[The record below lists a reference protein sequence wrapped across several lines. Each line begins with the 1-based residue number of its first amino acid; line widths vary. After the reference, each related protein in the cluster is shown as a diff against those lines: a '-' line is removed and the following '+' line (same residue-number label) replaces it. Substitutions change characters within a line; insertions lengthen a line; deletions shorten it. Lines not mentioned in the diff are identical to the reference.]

1 MCVCV
6 CGVYYCYCCSS
17 FAQFCASLLEKDPSA
32 LSVSLYVE
40 CPMGT
45 TLSRNRPLLSTYVSC
60 TRVRLFIITDKHN
73 RRFLYFLFFRLV
85 SFSSWFVFRSY
96 TLLIFTR
103 SCSSKRIMILLA
115 RRNAR
120 RGLPKETNGGD
131 ILFLFAIDQLCFVLF
146 CFLLLCWC
154 DHRHS
159 LSLFDLPMR
168 VIFLGSFLFRSIH

>member
-1 MCVCV
+1 
-6 CGVYYCYCCSS
+6 
-17 FAQFCASLLEKDPSA
+17 
-32 LSVSLYVE
+32 
-40 CPMGT
+40 MGT

-146 CFLLLCWC
+146 CFLLLC
-154 DHRHS
+154 
-159 LSLFDLPMR
+159 
-168 VIFLGSFLFRSIH
+168 